1 MNLPPLPDK
10 VQITKHIPSGY
21 AILGYTADQMHK
33 YAEAAVVAERE
44 RIALAW
50 VETVEGQA
58 KEIERL
64 KQKLRYQDG
73 RDGRIGTHSPDC
85 WSYGPAHYDCALRR
99 IKLITDDWK

>member
-1 MNLPPLPDK
+1 MASHRRGSYIVEIQPLQRKGIRMNTTPEDEWLL
-10 VQITKHIPSGY
+10 S
-21 AILGYTADQMHK
+21 A
-33 YAEAAVVAERE
+33 
-44 RIALAW
+44 

-64 KQKLRYQDG
+64 KQKLRYQDD

>member
-1 MNLPPLPDK
+1 MASHRRRSYIVEIQPLQRKGIRMNTTPEDEWLL
-10 VQITKHIPSGY
+10 S
-21 AILGYTADQMHK
+21 A
-33 YAEAAVVAERE
+33 
-44 RIALAW
+44 

-64 KQKLRYQDG
+64 KQKLRYQDD